1 MILNFIREAGPWAWW
16 VFGAILLV
24 AEIALPGNFLIWV
37 GIAGII
43 TGLLSNIL
51 WDVAWW
57 GWQVQWLVFAVL
69 SVISLFVGRTW
80 LIRSADQSEEPTLN
94 DRGASLVGRTAD
106 LTDPIVNGRGRIR
119 IGDTIWMVSGPDLP
133 AGTKVKVVGSQGSGL
148 RVEAF

>member
-148 RVEAF
+148 TVEAF